1 MEQMIN
7 RLREIGIDADT
18 LDALQAADDDSAHE
32 TALLLIAMFDDRHE
46 YLD

>member
-1 MEQMIN
+1 MEQMID

-18 LDALQAADDDSAHE
+18 LDALQAADDGNAHD

-46 YLD
+46 YVD